1 MGSDRRGEPH
11 LHVTLVATDR
21 AATSMHRPSA
31 AGAGF
36 SLLRLSLAERLI
48 IAAAASGLLWGAVF
62 WALR

>member
-1 MGSDRRGEPH
+1 MDSDRRGEPH

-36 SLLRLSLAERLI
+36 I